1 MDLEKVLV
9 QLRQER
15 QALDEAIFS
24 LERLGGP
31 VNLLGRL
38 PDSAAKSPTN
48 GANGYHRPAT
58 PAPGG
63 E

>member
-1 MDLEKVLV
+1 MELEKVLV

-15 QALDEAIFS
+15 DRIEMAILS
-24 LERLGGP
+24 LERLGGFGS
-31 VNLLGRL
+31 VRRDDL
-38 PDSAAKSPTN
+38 PAKSFTN
-48 GANGYHRPAT
+48 GLNGYHRPAD